1 MSFKLKLGCS
11 FFSAATPAPSIVA
24 VRCRGRGA
32 VWQVGFVRLLN
43 LRILE
48 HLCSAQKKAHSIST
62 LGCTRKGPRANGWG
76 RPAADIR
83 SYSTLTPLVTAHHK
97 HLHVYVRSYLLHE
110 SEVVY
115 SDFLD
120 WQLESIDN
128 ALAAYG
134 QHLYAAGGSLI
145 GFSENLNAVTG
156 DARIL
161 RGKLSNS
168 WDAAWVW
175 RSRPLSGNHIT
186 IPEQVSWR
194 CWLS

>member
-1 MSFKLKLGCS
+1 M
-11 FFSAATPAPSIVA
+11 
-24 VRCRGRGA
+24 
-32 VWQVGFVRLLN
+32 
-43 LRILE
+43 
-48 HLCSAQKKAHSIST
+48 
-62 LGCTRKGPRANGWG
+62 
-76 RPAADIR
+76 
-83 SYSTLTPLVTAHHK
+83 
-97 HLHVYVRSYLLHE
+97 HE

-120 WQLESIDN
+120 WPLESIDN

-175 RSRPLSGNHIT
+175 RSRLLSGNHIA